1 MPDTHLLEFREQIQ
15 MGPARRGTVLV
26 VAGRVLL
33 WMDLLLLSFVYMSV
47 RDGSDFW
54 LWWVLAEALLGG
66 TLVLFGSW
74 YRSRAV
80 S

>member
-1 MPDTHLLEFREQIQ
+1 MPDTHLLDFREEIQ
-15 MGPARRGTVLV
+15 MGRARRGTVV
-26 VAGRVLL
+26 MAAGRVLL

-54 LWWVLAEALLGG
+54 LWWVIAEALLGG
-66 TLVLFGSW
+66 SLVLFGSW